1 MRKYTC
7 KGNDG
12 IEFGEYDKNQRLAE
26 YAIKLGDT
34 NDTQI
39 MTTVNLS
46 TKVFEANAE
55 SSLCLNY
62 AEPS

>member
-1 MRKYTC
+1 MKKYTC

-34 NDTQI
+34 NDTQ
-39 MTTVNLS
+39 T
-46 TKVFEANAE
+46 
-55 SSLCLNY
+55 
-62 AEPS
+62 